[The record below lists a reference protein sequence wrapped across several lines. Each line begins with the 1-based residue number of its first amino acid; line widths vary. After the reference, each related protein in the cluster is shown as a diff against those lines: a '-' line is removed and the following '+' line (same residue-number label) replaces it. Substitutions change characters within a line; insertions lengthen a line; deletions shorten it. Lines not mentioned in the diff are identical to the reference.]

1 MRLSPQIEIFSC
13 THGKELFARE
23 VHRLFSEQKFDC
35 VAVDISC
42 QFQEYL
48 GEAVDNLPVISAL
61 LAHNNEERWY
71 YLPIDP
77 CDPMIEAVRQARQN
91 RIPFFCVGM
100 PELHPPKQLFSMPD
114 EYSIKKLGLDLY
126 TTLCRKAAGKT
137 DVNSIE
143 FVNGHHIAS
152 NLQTLRLSYSNILAV
167 THLTNFDSVVHH
179 FSREESYNSEAL
191 SSHDDYTV
199 ISKPVNPDH
208 LYFALGE
215 LPFITGKVELERHDV
230 FASQSDLTEMI
241 KNLFRETRDNYFDD
255 KEQIIKISPVRIQSA
270 LTYLRN
276 LTVSSGKLLPSL
288 FDIVEAAKGVGGNA
302 YGLRILK
309 GAKYYPF
316 LPIESGESAVNIGI
330 DKISLIEDMFSG
342 SEREVHKA
350 VNLFR
355 DIEVQWRTLEIKP
368 DPSMLQKK
376 KYRYSWN
383 PFGQCSHLPED
394 TAIESFNSH
403 VRNKALRVVTEHLA
417 KSEKFT
423 SSVKDGI
430 DIRETLRNWY
440 TGSIYVKELPSQKDR
455 VDTVIIIFDRNNDE
469 RYPQRTTWYAEH
481 KEESTLSFYA
491 TDPFDDLIGPGIA
504 RCIYGGISLL
514 FPPRTIPN
522 IFDLTGKM
530 EHLDCAGRL
539 TYGALM
545 FSAEKTVAYVSAKAP
560 DLKMRTMASQF
571 KKHLVWIPLS
581 TFSTETL
588 NRLRRFHV
596 LNGKEVRSW
605 AARFIGD

>member
-1 MRLSPQIEIFSC
+1 
-13 THGKELFARE
+13 
-23 VHRLFSEQKFDC
+23 
-35 VAVDISC
+35 
-42 QFQEYL
+42 
-48 GEAVDNLPVISAL
+48 
-61 LAHNNEERWY
+61 
-71 YLPIDP
+71 
-77 CDPMIEAVRQARQN
+77 
-91 RIPFFCVGM
+91 
-100 PELHPPKQLFSMPD
+100 
-114 EYSIKKLGLDLY
+114 
-126 TTLCRKAAGKT
+126 
-137 DVNSIE
+137 
-143 FVNGHHIAS
+143 
-152 NLQTLRLSYSNILAV
+152 LSYNNILAV

-179 FSREESYNSEAL
+179 FNREESYNSEPL

-215 LPFITGKVELERHDV
+215 LPFITGKVEQERHDI
-230 FASQSDLTEMI
+230 FAFPSDLTEMV

-255 KEQIIKISPVRIQSA
+255 KEQIIKMSPVRIQSA

-316 LPIESGESAVNIGI
+316 LPVESGESTVNIGI
-330 DKISLIEDMFSG
+330 DKISLIEETFPG
-342 SEREVHKA
+342 SEREVHEA

-355 DIEVQWRTLEIKP
+355 DIEMQWRTLEIKP

-440 TGSIYVKELPSQKDR
+440 TGNIYVKELPPQKNR
-455 VDTVIIIFDRNNDE
+455 VDTVIIIFDSNNDD
-469 RYPQRTTWYAEH
+469 RYPHRTTWYAEH

-491 TDPFDDLIGPGIA
+491 TDPFEDLIGPGIA
-504 RCIYGGISLL
+504 RCTYGGISLL
-514 FPPRTIPN
+514 FPPRSIPN
-522 IFDLTGKM
+522 IFDLTSEM

-539 TYGALM
+539 TFGALM
-545 FSAEKTVAYVSAKAP
+545 FSREKAVAYISAKAP

>member
-1 MRLSPQIEIFSC
+1 M
-13 THGKELFARE
+13 HGKELFARE
-23 VHRLFSEQKFDC
+23 VRRLFSEQKFDC
-35 VAVDISC
+35 VVVDIPC
-42 QFQEYL
+42 QFQEHL
-48 GEAVDNLPVISAL
+48 GEAVDSLPVINVL
-61 LAHNNEERWY
+61 LAHKDNNNSTYKPWY

-91 RIPFFCVGM
+91 RIPFFCAGM
-100 PELHPPKQLFSMPD
+100 RGLYELRQSFTMPD
-114 EYSIKKLGLDLY
+114 EYSIKKLGIDLY
-126 TTLCRKAAGKT
+126 TTLCRKAIGPT
-137 DVNSIE
+137 NIDSVE
-143 FVNGHHIAS
+143 YFNGRHIAA
-152 NLQTLRLSYSNILAV
+152 NLQILQLSYSNILVV
-167 THLTNFDSVVHH
+167 THLSHLEAVLYH
-179 FSREESYNSEAL
+179 FQRGESHNKPFNDY
-191 SSHDDYTV
+191 DYTV
-199 ISKPVNPDH
+199 ISRPVNPDH

-215 LPFITGKVELERHDV
+215 LPFITGKVEQERHDI
-230 FASQSDLTEMI
+230 FADQSDLTEMI

-255 KEQIIKISPVRIQSA
+255 KEQIIKISPVRIQTA

-288 FDIVEAAKGVGGNA
+288 FDIIEAAKGVGGNA

-316 LPIESGESAVNIGI
+316 LPIESGESTVNIGI
-330 DKISLIEDMFSG
+330 NKISLIEDDTFPG
-342 SEREVHKA
+342 SQREVHDA

-355 DIEVQWRTLEIKP
+355 DIEVEWRTLEIKP

-394 TAIESFNSH
+394 TSIESFNSH

-440 TGSIYVKELPSQKDR
+440 TGNIYVKELPPQKNKI
-455 VDTVIIIFDRNNDE
+455 DTVIIIFDKNNDD

-491 TDPFDDLIGPGIA
+491 TDPFEDLIGPGIA
-504 RCIYGGISLL
+504 RCTYGGISLIY
-514 FPPRTIPN
+514 PPISIPN
-522 IFDLTGKM
+522 VFDLTSGMKD
-530 EHLDCAGRL
+530 LDCAGRL
-539 TYGALM
+539 TFGALM
-545 FSAEKTVAYVSAKAP
+545 FGREKTAAYVSAKAP

-571 KKHLVWIPLS
+571 KKHLVWVPLS

-596 LNGKEVRSW
+596 LNGKEVRGW
-605 AARFIGD
+605 ASRFIGD